1 MTMSPYA
8 ENRKAR
14 FNYEILEKYEAGI
27 ELLGTEVK
35 SVRGGQM
42 SLEGAFVI
50 VRGGEVYLINANIP
64 PYQAKNAPKDYDPL
78 RNRKLLLTKKE
89 SAGLAG
95 SEKNKSLTIVPISVY
110 NKGRKIKVEI
120 ALVKGKKKFDK
131 RETLKKRDTDR
142 EIRREIRGKE

>member
-1 MTMSPYA
+1 MSSYA

-14 FNYEILEKYEAGI
+14 FNYEILEKYETGI

-42 SLEGAFVI
+42 SLEGSFVI
-50 VRGGEVYLINANIP
+50 VRGGEAFLINANIP
-64 PYQAKNAPKDYDPL
+64 PYQVKNAPKDYDPL

-89 SAGLAG
+89 IAELAG

-110 NKGRKIKVEI
+110 NKGRKIKVNI

-131 RETLKKRDTDR
+131 RESIKKRETER
-142 EIRREIRGKE
+142 EVRREYKER

>member
-1 MTMSPYA
+1 MPHYA

-14 FNYEILEKYEAGI
+14 FNYEILEKYETGI
-27 ELLGTEVK
+27 ELLGVEVK

-50 VRGGEVYLINANIP
+50 MRGGEAFLINANIP
-64 PYQAKNAPKDYDPL
+64 PYQVKNSPKDYDPL

-89 SAGLAG
+89 ISGLSG
-95 SEKNKSLTIVPISVY
+95 SEKNKSLTIVPLSVY
-110 NKGRKIKVEI
+110 NKNRKIKVEI

-131 RETLKKRDTDR
+131 RETIKKRDTDR
-142 EIRREIRGKE
+142 EIRREYKGR

>member
-1 MTMSPYA
+1 MANYA

-14 FNYEILEKYEAGI
+14 FNYEFLEKYETGI

-50 VRGGEVYLINANIP
+50 VRGGEAFLINANIP
-64 PYQAKNAPKDYDPL
+64 PYQVKNAPKDYDPL

-89 SAGLAG
+89 INELAG

-142 EIRREIRGKE
+142 EIRRTLKN